1 MKHLVIIVSSFITL
15 FVAGR
20 MLTSDAPSHATTGPT
35 VARAP
40 CVDTDDTRIDDTIEV
55 HAKALARP

>member
-20 MLTSDAPSHATTGPT
+20 TLTSDAPSHATTGAT
-35 VARAP
+35 VSSAA
-40 CVDTDDTRIDDTIEV
+40 CADTDDTRIDDTIEV
-55 HAKALARP
+55 RAKPLGR